1 MFLHNLKYEFLQTLR
16 QKEIIGWMMIFPI
29 VLSTLFNLAFGNL
42 YEKDIAFSE
51 IPVAVVEIQSDST
64 FKTVM
69 DELSSGD
76 NALFDTQYTDEA
88 TAKKLLKNGD
98 INSIIYVDSELSMAV
113 SANGLMPSIT
123 RSFLEQYETQK
134 AVITETIK
142 NNPEKLQDVINVLSA
157 EINCVDTIPLTNGN
171 MNPYA
176 SYFQNLIAMVALFGT
191 TSGLFAATSNQGN
204 LSAIGARKCVSPAHK
219 LKSTIASFLS
229 AFFVQTLCT
238 FLCITYIQFILNID
252 MGDKIAMLYISGA
265 IGSFTGTSLGFLIG
279 SIGKISEGA
288 KVGICMS
295 VIMGCCFLSGLMVGE
310 MKAIIAE
317 HCPIINKI
325 NPAALISDLFYCLT
339 IYNDYSRYT
348 QIIISLISM
357 SFIFLA
363 GGFLLT
369 RRKKYASI

>member
-229 AFFVQTLCT
+229 AFFVQTFCT

-295 VIMGCCFLSGLMVGE
+295 VTMGCCFLSGLMVGE

>member
-29 VLSTLFNLAFGNL
+29 VLSTLFSLAFGNL
-42 YEKDIAFSE
+42 YDKDIAFSE
-51 IPVAVVEIQSDST
+51 IPVAVVEIKPDAA
-64 FKTVM
+64 FKEVM
-69 DELSSGD
+69 DEFSSGD
-76 NALFDTQYTDEA
+76 NALFDTQYTDDE
-88 TAKKLLKNGD
+88 TAKELLKSGD
-98 INSIIYVDSELSMAV
+98 ISSIIYVDTELSMAV

-123 RSFLEQYETQK
+123 RSFLDQYNSQK
-134 AVITETIK
+134 AIITDTITS
-142 NNPEKLQDVINVLSA
+142 NPEKLQDVITALSS
-157 EINCVDTIPLTNGN
+157 EINSIDTIPLTSGN

-229 AFFVQTLCT
+229 AFFVQTFCT

-252 MGDKIAMLYISGA
+252 MGDKILMLYISGI
-265 IGSFTGTSLGFLIG
+265 IGAFTGTSLGFMIG
-279 SIGKISEGA
+279 SIGRMSEGA
-288 KVGICMS
+288 KLGICMS
-295 VIMGCCFLSGLMVGE
+295 VTMGCCFLSGLMVGE

-339 IYNDYSRYT
+339 IYDNYSRYT
-348 QIIISLISM
+348 QIIVSLISM
-357 SFIFLA
+357 SIIFLA